1 MAKEPRP
8 SPGEVVRFAK
18 DLELLCKR
26 HNVSA
31 WWFEVGKTRYELS
44 EIGKLDKVD
53 YRTGSFRFKFG
64 GVNPS
69 LGYDWSIRCVNINSL
84 PSDLETLLI
93 AKMLECTFGN
103 TPSPWTIPQ
112 L

>member
-1 MAKEPRP
+1 MAKVPRP
-8 SPGEVVRFAK
+8 SPGEIVRFAK
-18 DLELLCKR
+18 DLESICKR

-64 GVNPS
+64 DSYPS

-84 PSDLETLLI
+84 PSDVETLLI
-93 AKMLECTFGN
+93 AKMLEYAFGN